1 MTNIKIINAN
11 NNRTN
16 STSASNNSIA
26 RNNRGYHAPW
36 GPRGPKGPWV
46 PPRAPKGPLDPPRGP
61 EGAPGSLGPEA
72 LRAGGLGKHGLAIT
86 RSALE
91 RHGLSKGCGLA
102 VPGEAVRG

>member
-11 NNRTN
+11 DNRTN

-72 LRAGGLGKHGLAIT
+72 LRAGEPEKT
-86 RSALE
+86 RNGIIAL
-91 RHGLSKGCGLA
+91 R
-102 VPGEAVRG
+102 VRFVAT